1 MEKTVEIDHPDR
13 QASDSKQI
21 GLLLLTLPS
30 LILDAVSDEMSVV
43 QAHYSFC

>member
-13 QASDSKQI
+13 QASDSEQI

-30 LILDAVSDEMSVV
+30 LILDAVSDKMSVMH
-43 QAHYSFC
+43 AYYSFC